1 MNDPLVLSFDL
12 DDTLWA
18 VEPVM
23 LAAEAAMLAWL
34 REHHPLAMHGQDRE
48 SLRAMRVRIAQQLP
62 ERSHDMT
69 FLRHRALAEMFAAAG
84 HPEAHADEAFEVFY
98 AARNRV
104 KLYDEVEGSLKRLS
118 ARYRLFAVSN
128 GNADLQRCGIAHWFE
143 GHITAISAGAAKPD
157 IRIFTRLLDEARV
170 EARHVL
176 HIGDDPHLDVMGAA
190 QAGMQAVWL
199 NRDAKSWPA
208 QLPPP
213 PRTILSLEDIK

>member
-34 REHHPLAMHGQDRE
+34 RQQHPLLMRGQDRE
-48 SLRAMRVRIAQQLP
+48 SLRALRARIAQQFP
-62 ERSHDMT
+62 EHSHDMT

-157 IRIFTRLLDEARV
+157 IRIFTRLLEQAGV
-170 EARHVL
+170 EARQVL
-176 HIGDDPHLDVMGAA
+176 HIGDDPHLDVMGAV
-190 QAGMQAVWL
+190 QAGMQAAWL
-199 NRDAKSWPA
+199 NRGAKSWPA
-208 QLPPP
+208 ELPAP

>member
-18 VEPVM
+18 VEPVI
-23 LAAEAAMLAWL
+23 LAAEAAMFAWL
-34 REHHPLAMHGQDRE
+34 RQHHPLTMHGHDRE
-48 SLRAMRVRIAQQLP
+48 SLRAMRMRIAQKFP

-69 FLRHRALAEMFAAAG
+69 FLRHRALAEMFTEAG
-84 HPEAHADEAFEVFY
+84 HPESHADEAFEVFY

-104 KLYDEVEGSLKRLS
+104 KLYDEVEASLERLS
-118 ARYRLFAVSN
+118 TRYRLFALSN

-157 IRIFTRLLDEARV
+157 ARIFTRLLHEARV
-170 EARHVL
+170 GAGQVL
-176 HIGDDPHLDVMGAA
+176 HIGDDPHLDVMGAV
-190 QAGMQAVWL
+190 QAGMQAAWL

>member
-18 VEPVM
+18 VEPVL

-34 REHHPLAMHGQDRE
+34 KEHHPQMMLGHDRD
-48 SLRAMRVRIAQQLP
+48 SLRAMRARIAAQFP

-84 HPEAHADEAFEVFY
+84 HPAARADEAFEVFY

-104 KLYDEVEGSLKRLS
+104 RLYDEVEGSLERLS
-118 ARYRLFAVSN
+118 ARYRLYAISN
-128 GNADLQRCGIAHWFE
+128 GNADLKRCGIAHWFE
-143 GHITAISAGAAKPD
+143 GHVTAISAGAAKPD
-157 IRIFTRLLDEARV
+157 IRIFARLLDEARV
-170 EARHVL
+170 GAEQVL
-176 HIGDDPHLDVMGAA
+176 HIGDDPHLDVIGAT
-190 QAGMQAVWL
+190 QAGMQAAWL
-199 NRDAKSWPA
+199 NRKAKIWPA

-213 PRTILSLEDIK
+213 PRTILSLEEIN